1 MNGHHTQRPAPPRL
15 AVFSRMSIHSLVVL
29 MTQNICVMRK
39 SRQFSHATSVLYWHH
54 SHTNESC
61 KCIFYRCTHYQSSL
75 CKSGKKGICLPRHYS
90 EHLSLSLSCM
100 LIITFFSLENSTTA
114 TENVRQFPGFSGM

>member
-39 SRQFSHATSVLYWHH
+39 SRQCSHATSVLYDITPIPMNHVSAFFIDAH
-54 SHTNESC
+54 IIRAVCVNQERRVYVYPGTIVN
-61 KCIFYRCTHYQSSL
+61 
-75 CKSGKKGICLPRHYS
+75 ICH
-90 EHLSLSLSCM
+90 
-100 LIITFFSLENSTTA
+100 
-114 TENVRQFPGFSGM
+114 